1 MNSALVRNRLPNHV
15 GEFGSMMEQFLSAHA
30 GSGIQAYYVPAS
42 ISEDSNAYQIELDV
56 PGVMRDDV
64 ELTFEKGMLRITTER
79 RAPDESR
86 KGLVDERRYGRVTR
100 TVTLPETIDPDSIT
114 AELNN
119 GVLHVSVSKKPEA
132 QPKRI
137 EVR

>member
-1 MNSALVRNRLPNHV
+1 MSHALVRNRLPNHTS
-15 GEFGSMMEQFLSAHA
+15 EFGSMMEQFLGAHA

-42 ISEDSNAYQIELDV
+42 VSEDSDAYQIELDV
-56 PGVMRDDV
+56 PGVSREDV

-79 RAPDESR
+79 RTPDENR

-100 TVTLPETIDPDSIT
+100 AVTLPETIDPDSIT
-114 AELNN
+114 AELSN
-119 GVLHVSVSKKPEA
+119 GVLHVMVSKKPEA